1 MICIVNNSLNPYFN
15 LATEAFLLD
24 NFPQGFVMIWQ
35 NQNAVVLGKH
45 QNALA
50 EVNLEKAMQF
60 ETNIARR
67 ISGGGTVVHDMGNV
81 NFTIA
86 LPLDLQQHL
95 IDFKKFINPVI
106 EFLQSIGVNAY
117 ASGRND
123 ILVQELKISGNAEHH
138 FRKNKLMLHHGTLLF
153 NSDLKKLSQLLKTT
167 PLKYKDKAVQ
177 SNRSKVTNISNFLSP
192 NYSLEDFKIG
202 LQQYLCNA
210 FDVQQVRTLQPD
222 EIAAIKKQVTEKF
235 ETDDW
240 NFGYSPAYSFNHQ
253 FSWEEST
260 GNITLNV
267 ERDSRIIE
275 ANIAYNSAIFSK
287 LQEKLIG
294 TKHYPEIINSMLHQ
308 YVPIAKKT
316 KWHPL
321 LFYFF

>member
-35 NQNAVVLGKH
+35 NQNTVVLGKH

-50 EVNLEKAMQF
+50 EVNLEKAILYK
-60 ETNIARR
+60 TNIARR

-86 LPLDLQQHL
+86 LPLDLQQNL
-95 IDFKKFINPVI
+95 IDFKKFINPVMA
-106 EFLQSIGVNAY
+106 FLQSIGVNAY

-123 ILVQELKISGNAEHH
+123 ILVEELKISGNAEHH

-167 PLKYKDKAVQ
+167 PLKYTDKAVQ
-177 SNRSKVTNISNFLSP
+177 SNRSKVTNISDFLP
-192 NYSLEDFKIG
+192 LHYSLEDFKNG
-202 LQQYLCNA
+202 LQNHLCNA
-210 FDVQQVRTLQPD
+210 FNVQ
-222 EIAAIKKQVTEKF
+222 EIRDLLPHEISAINKQVSEKF

-287 LQEKLIG
+287 LQEQLIG

-308 YVPIAKKT
+308 YVPIANKT

-321 LFYFF
+321 LFSFF